1 MTAGQRGIWSWGL
14 VWVLLSGCQPSGL
27 NSSNPKVPAA
37 DAQAAQ
43 ESASNAASRSLPA
56 ARPSGT
62 QAATEGSVPDEAQQP
77 IRWRS
82 AGKDHGVDAVY
93 RNGENA
99 FLYAMIEAN
108 GGGPGILDY
117 DRDGDEDI
125 FFPGGGEL
133 TKEPQVV
140 PVEHQIYRNRGDGF
154 FERMVD

>member
-1 MTAGQRGIWSWGL
+1 MASEPS
-14 VWVLLSGCQPSGL
+14 SG
-27 NSSNPKVPAA
+27 
-37 DAQAAQ
+37 
-43 ESASNAASRSLPA
+43 SLPPA
-56 ARPSGT
+56 GISGT
-62 QAATEGSVPDEAQQP
+62 QSAAEGSIAVNAPQP

-117 DRDGDEDI
+117 DRDGDLDL

-133 TKEPQVV
+133 TKAPQVV
-140 PVEHQIYRNRGDGF
+140 PLEHQIYRNRGDGF
-154 FERMVD
+154 FERLVDQAGSTASRCYSFGVNVGDYDQDGFAD